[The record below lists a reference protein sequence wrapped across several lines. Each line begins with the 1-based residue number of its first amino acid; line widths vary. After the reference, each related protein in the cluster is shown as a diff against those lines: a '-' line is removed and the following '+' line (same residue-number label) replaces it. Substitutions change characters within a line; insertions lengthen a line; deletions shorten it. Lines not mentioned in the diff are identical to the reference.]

1 MGAGVGKNLT
11 TNVWDGEDVLRSE
24 LRNVYRDAMR
34 SAWERADVQVHQL
47 AEKLAG
53 SEKKLRDREREIKRL
68 KENVAVLTESKAE
81 LENILR
87 ACTSVCNIAKSEKM
101 LADASQHAAV
111 TCEQMQLPL
120 QMLGDMN
127 RRLREEKSQMMIKMR
142 EENSKLEEASEHAS
156 IQANTIQQLKG
167 DRIKFKDEI
176 SQLRKEL
183 EDRCRELHTA
193 LEEAESS
200 KMLANWVIKE
210 TEQRIERVENASF
223 LKSTNVSLLRS
234 QLVSVYLNEVCGNAQ
249 ELDPMGFV
257 GATRATGS
265 TQNAGVQLAKVEE
278 FLKEIEGV
286 SQGYGQMPVGTPSK
300 YRTRTGTQ
308 DTGYWAHTR

>member
-1 MGAGVGKNLT
+1 MGAGVAKNVT
-11 TNVWDGEDVLRSE
+11 TNVWDGEPLEDVLRSE
-24 LRNVYRDAMR
+24 LRNVNRDAMR
-34 SAWERADVQVHQL
+34 SAWERADVQMHQL

-53 SEKKLRDREREIKRL
+53 REKKLRDREREIKRL

-87 ACTSVCNIAKSEKM
+87 ACTSVSNIAKSEKM
-101 LADASQHAAV
+101 LADASQHAAI

-127 RRLREEKSQMMIKMR
+127 RKLREEKSQMMIKMR
-142 EENSKLEEASEHAS
+142 EENSKREEASEHAS

-167 DRIKFKDEI
+167 DGIKFKDEI
-176 SQLRKEL
+176 SRLRKEL

-200 KMLANWVIKE
+200 KMLARWVIKE
-210 TEQRIERVENASF
+210 TEKRIERVENASF

-249 ELDPMGFV
+249 ELGPMGLV
-257 GATRATGS
+257 GATGS

-278 FLKEIEGV
+278 FLNEIEGV
-286 SQGYGQMPVGTPSK
+286 SQGYEPIPVGTPSK
-300 YRTRTGTQ
+300 YRIRTGTQ

>member
-1 MGAGVGKNLT
+1 
-11 TNVWDGEDVLRSE
+11 
-24 LRNVYRDAMR
+24 
-34 SAWERADVQVHQL
+34 
-47 AEKLAG
+47 
-53 SEKKLRDREREIKRL
+53 
-68 KENVAVLTESKAE
+68 
-81 LENILR
+81 
-87 ACTSVCNIAKSEKM
+87 
-101 LADASQHAAV
+101 
-111 TCEQMQLPL
+111 
-120 QMLGDMN
+120 MLGDMN

-142 EENSKLEEASEHAS
+142 EENSKLEEASENAS